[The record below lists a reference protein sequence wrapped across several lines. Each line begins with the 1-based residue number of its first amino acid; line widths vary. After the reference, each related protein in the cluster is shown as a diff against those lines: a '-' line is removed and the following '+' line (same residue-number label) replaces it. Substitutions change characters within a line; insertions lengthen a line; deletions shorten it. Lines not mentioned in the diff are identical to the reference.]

1 MLKNDNVANAAYV
14 GKQFKDY
21 DELKA
26 AFLRGQEWLSILAAE
41 YNEAYQSEMK
51 ADKGRMETEIKQL
64 KNAHAESV
72 AALDQSWVWS
82 GVSNLEQRTQQ
93 RTQRDALNEQRKA
106 LNEQHRADLNAVV
119 SRLRIDHPARVRT
132 QVLQQLAR
140 PPSPPPQEALPD
152 YSLMN
157 AD

>member
-21 DELKA
+21 DEFKA

-64 KNAHAESV
+64 KKAHAESV

-82 GVSNLEQRTQQ
+82 GVSNLEQRTQ
-93 RTQRDALNEQRKA
+93 
-106 LNEQHRADLNAVV
+106 
-119 SRLRIDHPARVRT
+119 
-132 QVLQQLAR
+132 
-140 PPSPPPQEALPD
+140 
-152 YSLMN
+152 
-157 AD
+157 